1 MRIRLATRPAA
12 LFGAMLVLLLLIL
25 LPMRA
30 ALGWIGAGDDGLVAR
45 SASGSV
51 WGGRLTDVR
60 FGGLSLGDMD
70 AAVSPFALLLGR
82 ARIAVDGRDP
92 LRPLHGAASI
102 SRHGV
107 AVDSMTAHVLT
118 GSLFAPVPVSAIDL
132 DAVSV
137 RFRDGQCDSADG
149 RVTATLANGGIAGIT
164 LPATLSGPARCDG
177 ASLVVPLVS
186 QAGTEGI
193 TIRIAGTG
201 SYHADLSLRPGDP
214 AAVARLT
221 SAGFVEQGGAYRL
234 SVEGRFRQ
242 P

>member
-12 LFGAMLVLLLLIL
+12 LFGAMLVVMLLAL

-30 ALGWIGAGDDGLVAR
+30 ALGWIGADDDGLVVR
-45 SASGSV
+45 TASGSV
-51 WGGRLTDVR
+51 WDGRLTDVR
-60 FGGLSLGDMD
+60 FGGLALGDMD

-82 ARIAVDGRDP
+82 ARIALDGRDP
-92 LRPLHGAASI
+92 AQAIHGAASL

-107 AVDSMTAHVLT
+107 AVDSMTAHVPT

-132 DAVSV
+132 DTVSV
-137 RFRDGQCDSADG
+137 RFRDGQCESADG
-149 RVTATLANGGIAGIT
+149 RVTATLASGGIAGIA

-177 ASLVVPLVS
+177 GSLLVPLVS

-193 TIRIAGTG
+193 TIRITGAG

-221 SAGFVEQGGAYRL
+221 GAGFAEQGGAYRL
-234 SVEGRFRQ
+234 SIDGRFRQ
-242 P
+242 S

>member
-1 MRIRLATRPAA
+1 MRIRLATRPTA
-12 LFGAMLVLLLLIL
+12 LFGAMLVVMLLVL

-45 SASGSV
+45 SAGGSV
-51 WGGRLTDVR
+51 WDGRLTDVR
-60 FGGLSLGDMD
+60 FGGLALGDMD

-92 LRPLHGAASI
+92 ARPIHGAASL

-107 AVDSMTAHVLT
+107 AIEAMTAHVPT
-118 GSLFAPVPVSAIDL
+118 GSLFAPVPVVAIDL
-132 DAVSV
+132 DTVSV

-149 RVTATLANGGIAGIT
+149 RVTATLASGGIAGIA

-177 ASLVVPLVS
+177 GSLTVPLVS

-201 SYHADLSLRPGDP
+201 GYRADLSLRPGDP
-214 AAVARLT
+214 AAVARLAA
-221 SAGFVEQGGAYRL
+221 AGFVDQGGAYRL